1 MNIIPPV
8 NARPDALSTL
18 HGEKLTAEM
27 LTVKIDQLLNLLDRK
42 DISPQQRETLI
53 RALASLQQ
61 ERTLLSQLHAGA
73 KPSQP
78 SSLMQSGR
86 PEGTAATRTVLA
98 DMQSAQT
105 VVIGDTA
112 KALMS
117 KSEIQ
122 HALQVNQG
130 LDKALGGLSPSSQTS
145 DVVRSPL
152 ENYLAVAAQN
162 PVVNVKPDEAEN
174 KITSVTDP
182 KPLFGLIPQEWVSKS
197 MRISARSSGWVV
209 FVGVM
214 VLLGMVLW
222 AW

>member
-18 HGEKLTAEM
+18 HGEKLTADM

-53 RALASLQQ
+53 RALTSLQQ
-61 ERTLLSQLHAGA
+61 ERTLLRQLNTGA

-78 SSLMQSGR
+78 SSLIQSNR
-86 PEGTAATRTVLA
+86 PEGTAATRTVAA
-98 DMQSAQT
+98 DMQSTQP

-130 LDKALGGLSPSSQTS
+130 LDKALGGLSPSSQAS
-145 DVVRSPL
+145 NVVRSPL

-162 PVVNVKPDEAEN
+162 PVVNVKPDETEN

-182 KPLFGLIPQEWVSKS
+182 KPLFGLIPQEWVPKS
-197 MRISARSSGWVV
+197 MRIPVRSSGWVV

-214 VLLGMVLW
+214 ILLGMVLW

>member
-8 NARPDALSTL
+8 NARPDVLPTL
-18 HGEKLTAEM
+18 HGEKLTVEM

-53 RALASLQQ
+53 RTLTSLQQ
-61 ERTLLSQLHAGA
+61 ERTLLGQLYAGA
-73 KPSQP
+73 KPSQ
-78 SSLMQSGR
+78 SSSVMPNR
-86 PEGTAATRTVLA
+86 PDGAAAVRTVAA
-98 DMQSAQT
+98 DVQNTQP

-130 LDKALGGLSPSSQTS
+130 LDKALGGLSPNSQTS
-145 DVVRSPL
+145 DVIRSPL

-162 PVVNVKPDEAEN
+162 PVVNVKPDETEN

-197 MRISARSSGWVV
+197 MRTPARSSGWVV
-209 FVGVM
+209 FVGIM
-214 VLLGMVLW
+214 ILLGMLLW
-222 AW
+222 VW